1 MNERHEF
8 FFIFFADWPPFKL
21 NLQRIPRF
29 LGNLHLAGYCWWR
42 ARGAQTVSQHVTSP
56 YTEWHPMTT
65 GGSISVE
72 QKSSHLS
79 DCSLIPSCFSPEV
92 AGCFCRWLWSLTG
105 LLGDDP
111 ICLFEHLPCGPR
123 QREGWLRGTCLWDVL
138 IVWCVSLKVHST
150 PSSRQSG
157 CRIPNLAFLERH
169 WCTSQTNTASKTS
182 WSIAFNGCRITSQ
195 FHASEIEKIFSST
208 VFGSKLFWGWSF
220 LPLAHRTDVPWAF
233 WPTSVKT
240 SELKMNALIFQQKRI
255 EVTWDSKIF
264 NYFQICMCHYDI
276 WSICSIRGTFKLL
289 NLPISAPVGC
299 RTVATW
305 GG

>member
-1 MNERHEF
+1 MF
-8 FFIFFADWPPFKL
+8 W
-21 NLQRIPRF
+21 
-29 LGNLHLAGYCWWR
+29 
-42 ARGAQTVSQHVTSP
+42 
-56 YTEWHPMTT
+56 
-65 GGSISVE
+65 
-72 QKSSHLS
+72 
-79 DCSLIPSCFSPEV
+79 
-92 AGCFCRWLWSLTG
+92 
-105 LLGDDP
+105 
-111 ICLFEHLPCGPR
+111 
-123 QREGWLRGTCLWDVL
+123 
-138 IVWCVSLKVHST
+138 WCVSLKVHST
-150 PSSRQSG
+150 HSSGQSG
-157 CRIPNLAFLERH
+157 CSRPCSYESEHGFFPKKVGLRHSNFLAFLELERH

-240 SELKMNALIFQQKRI
+240 SDLKMNALIFQQKRI